1 MTPNR
6 TSASLILLLAAAVA
20 VVAVPAALADPNCAP
35 GGNFD
40 LSFWSLQLPTGPA
53 GTLTTI
59 KSADLQGCSG
69 YQDSNFSTDKSSGA
83 IVLIAPGNPDLTHC
97 TTSSGST
104 HCRTELR
111 EVDSQT
117 GKNAAWS
124 PKGTNS
130 LTVSMTVK
138 AADDG
143 SHGTA
148 IGQVFA
154 SDAGKPL
161 AEMYYSRQGEIVV
174 GVKPDADSG
183 QIVTKV
189 GDVALGTKFEYKLEY
204 SRDVLTVTINGK
216 ATNLDTGSWDSP
228 SCYFKTGNYNQ
239 GKSADSSKVVIAAIK
254 VSHS

>member
-1 MTPNR
+1 MTPKS
-6 TSASLILLLAAAVA
+6 TFASLLLLPAAVL
-20 VVAVPAALADPNCAP
+20 AVPAALADPKCAP

-40 LSFWSLQLPTGPA
+40 LSFWSLQLPTGSSF
-53 GTLTTI
+53 TTI
-59 KSADLQGCSG
+59 KSADLQGCNG
-69 YQDSNFSTDKSSGA
+69 YTDSNFSTDKSSGA
-83 IVLIAPGNPDLTHC
+83 IVLVAPGNPDLTGC
-97 TTSSGST
+97 TTSSGSV

-111 EVDSQT
+111 EVVSAT

-124 PKGTNS
+124 PKNTNS
-130 LTVSMTVK
+130 LTVSMTVV

-154 SDAGKPL
+154 ADASKPL

-174 GVKPDADSG
+174 GVKPDANSG

-189 GDVALGTKFEYKLEY
+189 GTVAVGTKFEYKLDY
-204 SRDVLTVTINGK
+204 SKDVLTVTINGK
-216 ATNLDTGSWDSP
+216 ATKLDTGGNWAP
-228 SCYFKTGNYNQ
+228 TCYFKTGNYNQ
-239 GKSADSSKVVIAAIK
+239 GKSAASSKVVISAIK

>member
-1 MTPNR
+1 MTPK
-6 TSASLILLLAAAVA
+6 SAFASLLLVLPAV
-20 VVAVPAALADPNCAP
+20 VVAVPAALADPDCAP

-40 LSFWSLQLPTGPA
+40 LSFWSLQLPTGDS
-53 GTLTTI
+53 GTFTTI

-69 YQDSNFSTDKSSGA
+69 YQDINFSTDKSSGA

-97 TTSSGST
+97 STSSGSA

-111 EVDSQT
+111 EVDSGT

-124 PKGTNS
+124 PKKTNS
-130 LTVSMTVK
+130 LTVSMMVE

-161 AEMYYSRQGEIVV
+161 AEMYYSRAGEIAV

-183 QIVTKV
+183 QNVIKV
-189 GDVALGTKFEYKLEY
+189 GSVAVGTKFEYKLEY
-204 SRDVLTVTINGK
+204 SKDVLTVTINGK
-216 ATNLDTGSWDSP
+216 ATNLDTGNWDSP
-228 SCYFKTGNYNQ
+228 NCYFKTGNYNQ
-239 GKSADSSKVVIAAIK
+239 GKSADSSRVVISSIK

>member
-1 MTPNR
+1 MAPKSTL
-6 TSASLILLLAAAVA
+6 TSLLLVLLPAA
-20 VVAVPAALADPNCAP
+20 VVAIPAALADPGCAP

-40 LSFWSLQLPTGPA
+40 LSFWSLQLPTGSS
-53 GTLTTI
+53 GTFTTI

-97 TTSSGST
+97 VTSSGSE

-111 EVDSQT
+111 EVDSKT

-124 PKGTNS
+124 PKKTNR
-130 LTVSMTVK
+130 LTVSMTVV

-154 SDAGKPL
+154 SAASKPL
-161 AEMYYSRQGEIVV
+161 AEMYYSRKGEIVV
-174 GVKPDADSG
+174 GVKPDANSG

-189 GDVALGTKFEYKLEY
+189 GSVPVGTQFEYKLEY
-204 SRDVLTVTINGK
+204 SKDVLMVTINGK
-216 ATNLDTGSWDSP
+216 ATKLDTGNWNSP
-228 SCYFKTGNYNQ
+228 DCYFKAGNYNQ
-239 GKSADSSKVVIAAIK
+239 GKSADSSKVVISAIN

>member
-1 MTPNR
+1 MTPKS
-6 TSASLILLLAAAVA
+6 TFDSLLLLLAA
-20 VVAVPAALADPNCAP
+20 VVAVPAALADPGCAP

-40 LSFWSLQLPTGPA
+40 LSFWSLQLPTGDS
-53 GTLTTI
+53 GSFTTI

-97 TTSSGST
+97 FTSSGSS

-111 EVDSQT
+111 EVDSKT

-124 PKGTNS
+124 PKKTNS

-143 SHGTA
+143 THGTA

-154 SDAGKPL
+154 ADASKPL
-161 AEMYYSRQGEIVV
+161 AEMYYSRKGEIVV

-189 GDVALGTKFEYKLEY
+189 GNVAVGTKFEYKLEY
-204 SRDVLTVTINGK
+204 SKDVLTVTINGK
-216 ATNLDTGSWDSP
+216 ATKLDTGNWDSP
-228 SCYFKTGNYNQ
+228 NCYFKTGNYNQ

-254 VSHS
+254 VLHS

>member
-1 MTPNR
+1 MAPKP
-6 TSASLILLLAAAVA
+6 TSNSLLLILLAAVA
-20 VVAVPAALADPNCAP
+20 TVPAALADPGCAP

-40 LSFWSLQLPTGPA
+40 LSYWNLQLPTGEP

-97 TTSSGST
+97 STSSGST

-111 EVDSQT
+111 EVDNKT

-124 PKGTNS
+124 PKNTNS
-130 LTVSMTVK
+130 LTVSMTVE

-154 SDAGKPL
+154 SDASKPL
-161 AEMYYSRQGEIVV
+161 AEMYYSRKGEIVV

-189 GDVALGTKFEYKLEY
+189 GDVAVGTKFEYKLEY
-204 SRDVLTVTINGK
+204 SKDVLTVTINGQ
-216 ATNLDTGSWDSP
+216 ATTLDTGSWDSP
-228 SCYFKTGNYNQ
+228 NCYFKTGNYNQ